1 MATKKKNLKKSAKTA
16 KPTAAA
22 QPQQASAGQQ
32 APQQDPTAL
41 SIGDLKNLST
51 ILDVASTRG
60 AFKANEMAGVGFLY
74 NQAMPMGDNTGQPG
88 DGQTGPKRH
97 FKHIGEL
104 VDGGA
109 KVVIMYRTVPGEPN
123 NCLVVGT
130 KFLPD
135 QYHNALMKAV
145 ESDGGQDADEFADFA
160 SRQTFPDG
168 TNMLAMLHN
177 DNYIKKFKSNEIMVT
192 YGNTDEG
199 RILLN
204 KLNEMIAKEKGVSV
218 KDLANDP
225 EAAEKAPAKKVTTK
239 KADAKKTSA
248 KE

>member
-1 MATKKKNLKKSAKTA
+1 MNV
-16 KPTAAA
+16 
-22 QPQQASAGQQ
+22 
-32 APQQDPTAL
+32 
-41 SIGDLKNLST
+41 N
-51 ILDVASTRG
+51 
-60 AFKANEMAGVGFLY
+60 
-74 NQAMPMGDNTGQPG
+74 NQAMPMGDNTGQAG

-135 QYHNALMKAV
+135 LYHNALMKAV
-145 ESDGGQDADEFADFA
+145 ESEGGQDADEFADFA

-168 TNMLAMLHN
+168 TNMLAMMHN
-177 DNYIKKFKSNEIMVT
+177 DNYIKKFKTNEIMVT
-192 YGNTDEG
+192 FGNTADG

-204 KLNEMIAKEKGVSV
+204 KLNEMVAKEKGTTV
-218 KDLANDP
+218 KEMAADP
-225 EAAEKAPAKKVTTK
+225 EAKAPAKKTTK
-239 KADAKKTSA
+239 KADAKKATA

>member
-1 MATKKKNLKKSAKTA
+1 
-16 KPTAAA
+16 
-22 QPQQASAGQQ
+22 
-32 APQQDPTAL
+32 
-41 SIGDLKNLST
+41 
-51 ILDVASTRG
+51 
-60 AFKANEMAGVGFLY
+60 
-74 NQAMPMGDNTGQPG
+74 MGDNTGQAG

-104 VDGGA
+104 ADQSKA
-109 KVVIMYRTVPGEPN
+109 KVVIMYRTVPGEPD

-135 QYHNALMKAV
+135 MYHNALMKAV
-145 ESDGGQDADEFADFA
+145 ESAGGQEADEFADFA

-177 DNYIKKFKSNEIMVT
+177 DNYIKKFKTKEIMVT
-192 YGNTDEG
+192 YGNAAEG

-204 KLNEMIAKEKGVSV
+204 KLNEMIAKEKGITV
-218 KDLANDP
+218 K
-225 EAAEKAPAKKVTTK
+225 EMAADTDATKAPAKKATTK
-239 KADAKKTSA
+239 KADAKTTAA

>member
-1 MATKKKNLKKSAKTA
+1 M
-16 KPTAAA
+16 
-22 QPQQASAGQQ
+22 
-32 APQQDPTAL
+32 
-41 SIGDLKNLST
+41 ST
-51 ILDVASTRG
+51 LMNVND
-60 AFKANEMAGVGFLY
+60 
-74 NQAMPMGDNTGQPG
+74 QAMPMGDNTGQAG

-104 VDGGA
+104 ADGSKA
-109 KVVIMYRTVPGEPN
+109 KVVILYRTVPGEAD

-135 QYHNALMKAV
+135 LYHNGLMKAV
-145 ESDGGQDADEFADFA
+145 ESEGGQSADELADYIG
-160 SRQTFPDG
+160 RQTFPDG

-177 DNYIKKFKSNEIMVT
+177 DNYIKKFKTKEIMVT
-192 YGNTDEG
+192 YGNAEDG

-218 KDLANDP
+218 KDLAKDP
-225 EAAEKAPAKKVTTK
+225 EAVEKKAPAKKATK
-239 KADAKKTSA
+239 KADAKETAA

>member
-1 MATKKKNLKKSAKTA
+1 MATLMNV
-16 KPTAAA
+16 
-22 QPQQASAGQQ
+22 
-32 APQQDPTAL
+32 
-41 SIGDLKNLST
+41 N
-51 ILDVASTRG
+51 
-60 AFKANEMAGVGFLY
+60 
-74 NQAMPMGDNTGQPG
+74 NQAMPMGDNTGAAG
-88 DGQTGPKRH
+88 DGQTGPRRH

-104 VDGGA
+104 ADESKA
-109 KVVIMYRTVPGEPN
+109 KVVIMYRTVPGEAD

-145 ESDGGQDADEFADFA
+145 ESEGGQEADEFADFA

-177 DNYIKKFKSNEIMVT
+177 DYYIKKFKTKEIMVT
-192 YGNTDEG
+192 YGNAADG

-204 KLNEMIAKEKGVSV
+204 KLNEMIAKEKGITV
-218 KDLANDP
+218 KEMATDP
-225 EAAEKAPAKKVTTK
+225 EAETTVKKSTTK
-239 KADAKKTSA
+239 KADAKKTAA

>member
-1 MATKKKNLKKSAKTA
+1 MAQVNVN
-16 KPTAAA
+16 
-22 QPQQASAGQQ
+22 
-32 APQQDPTAL
+32 D
-41 SIGDLKNLST
+41 
-51 ILDVASTRG
+51 
-60 AFKANEMAGVGFLY
+60 
-74 NQAMPMGDNTGQPG
+74 QAMPMGPATGQAG

-97 FKHIGEL
+97 FKHVGEL

-135 QYHNALMKAV
+135 LYHNALMKAV
-145 ESDGGQDADEFADFA
+145 ESEGGQSADEFSDFA

-177 DNYIKKFKSNEIMVT
+177 DNYIKKFKTNEIMVT
-192 YGNTDEG
+192 FGNTTDG

-204 KLNEMIAKEKGVSV
+204 KLNEMVAKEKGISV
-218 KDLANDP
+218 KDMAKDP
-225 EAAEKAPAKKVTTK
+225 EAEASKKTTK
-239 KADAKKTSA
+239 KADAKKTTA

>member
-1 MATKKKNLKKSAKTA
+1 MATLMNV
-16 KPTAAA
+16 
-22 QPQQASAGQQ
+22 
-32 APQQDPTAL
+32 
-41 SIGDLKNLST
+41 N
-51 ILDVASTRG
+51 
-60 AFKANEMAGVGFLY
+60 
-74 NQAMPMGDNTGQPG
+74 NQAMPMGDNTGQAG

-135 QYHNALMKAV
+135 VYHNALMKAV
-145 ESDGGQDADEFADFA
+145 ESDGGQQSEEFADFV

-168 TNMLAMLHN
+168 TNMLAMMHN
-177 DNYIKKFKSNEIMVT
+177 DNYIKKFKTNEIMVT
-192 YGNTDEG
+192 YGNTPEG

-204 KLNEMIAKEKGVSV
+204 KLNEMVAKEKGVAV
-218 KDLANDP
+218 KDLSKDP
-225 EAAEKAPAKKVTTK
+225 DAPAEAPKAKATK
-239 KADAKKTSA
+239 KADAKKTTA

>member
-1 MATKKKNLKKSAKTA
+1 MNV
-16 KPTAAA
+16 
-22 QPQQASAGQQ
+22 
-32 APQQDPTAL
+32 
-41 SIGDLKNLST
+41 N
-51 ILDVASTRG
+51 
-60 AFKANEMAGVGFLY
+60 

-109 KVVIMYRTVPGEPN
+109 KVVIMYRTVPSEAD

-135 QYHNALMKAV
+135 MYHNALMKAV
-145 ESDGGQDADEFADFA
+145 ESEGGQQADEFADFA

-168 TNMLAMLHN
+168 TNMLAMMHN
-177 DNYIKKFKSNEIMVT
+177 DNYIKKFKTKDIVVT
-192 YGNTDEG
+192 YGNEKDG
-199 RILLN
+199 RILLS
-204 KLNEMIAKEKGVSV
+204 KLNEMIAKEKGISV
-218 KDLANDP
+218 KDLAKDP
-225 EAAEKAPAKKVTTK
+225 DAPAKKTTK
-239 KADAKKTSA
+239 KADAKTTAA

>member
-1 MATKKKNLKKSAKTA
+1 MATLMNVN
-16 KPTAAA
+16 
-22 QPQQASAGQQ
+22 
-32 APQQDPTAL
+32 D
-41 SIGDLKNLST
+41 
-51 ILDVASTRG
+51 
-60 AFKANEMAGVGFLY
+60 
-74 NQAMPMGDNTGQPG
+74 QAMPMGDNTGQAG

-104 VDGGA
+104 ADESKA

-145 ESDGGQDADEFADFA
+145 ESEGGQDADEFADFA
-160 SRQTFPDG
+160 SRQTFQDG

-177 DNYIKKFKSNEIMVT
+177 DNYIKKFKTNEIMVT
-192 YGNTDEG
+192 YGTGDDG

-204 KLNEMIAKEKGVSV
+204 KLNEMIAKEKGTSV
-218 KDLANDP
+218 KEMAADP
-225 EAAEKAPAKKVTTK
+225 DAPAPAPAKKTTK
-239 KADAKKTSA
+239 KADAKKTTA